1 MYKCAQRLCWPPF
14 KDFSKSASI
23 LFNYCE
29 CLRTVPKSS
38 QILRWFADSSKDFLK
53 LYCLFSILYSIVL
66 YCTKLRCVVLCWAKL
81 HRNVLYLIMLL
92 CCAISRYN
100 HGLFKSYDL
109 RFDSF
114 CYDQI
119 VFLLIKF
126 ANKHRPCFKL
136 ALRINTSAPQ
146 RDGRGGGGR
155 RERRPNAHPLQSN
168 R

>member
-1 MYKCAQRLCWPPF
+1 MQCTNARNVYAGLLLRTFQNQLRF
-14 KDFSKSASI
+14 FSTTA
-23 LFNYCE
+23 NVCE
-29 CLRTVPKSS
+29 QFRNHRKFYDDLRTVPKIFSNC
-38 QILRWFADSSKDFLK
+38 IVYFLF
-53 LYCLFSILYSIVL
+53 CIVL

-119 VFLLIKF
+119 VCLLIKF